1 MSIPPI
7 CQGILT
13 LTTALVN
20 PISYHLFCKCTPKNN
35 ISSHFHSYMLQTY
48 LSLSMHF
55 LPYVTNRPLSKYAF
69 FYPMLQ
75 TDLYPSMHFLYP
87 CCVCATNEIPLCN
100 MYRIPCL
107 CIKKYT
113 LLLSYPIHC
122 RCDIFSALQLH
133 IFCCIFIKMQNLIKC
148 IPIFRHCRTNFSN
161 NATTPFF
168 LLSSHFPYDQ
178 KHFIFQGFF

>member
-1 MSIPPI
+1 
-7 CQGILT
+7 
-13 LTTALVN
+13 
-20 PISYHLFCKCTPKNN
+20 
-35 ISSHFHSYMLQTY
+35 MLQTDLY
-48 LSLSMHF
+48 PSMHF

-69 FYPMLQ
+69 FTLCYKQ
-75 TDLYPSMHFLYP
+75 TFIQVCIFLPHVTNRPLSKYAFFTPCYKQTFIQVCIFIP
-87 CCVCATNEIPLCN
+87 CCVCATNGISLCN
-100 MYRIPCL
+100 MYHIPCL

-122 RCDIFSALQLH
+122 RCDIFCALQLL

>member
-35 ISSHFHSYMLQTY
+35 ISSHFHSYMLQTDLY
-48 LSLSMHF
+48 PSMHF
-55 LPYVTNRPLSKYAF
+55 LPYVTNRSFTKYAF
-69 FYPMLQ
+69 FI
-75 TDLYPSMHFLYP
+75 P
-87 CCVCATNEIPLCN
+87 CCVCATNEISLCN

-133 IFCCIFIKMQNLIKC
+133 IFFCIFIKMQNLIKC

>member
-20 PISYHLFCKCTPKNN
+20 PISYDLFCKCTPKNN

-122 RCDIFSALQLH
+122 RCDIFFSP
-133 IFCCIFIKMQNLIKC
+133 
-148 IPIFRHCRTNFSN
+148 PITH
-161 NATTPFF
+161 F
-168 LLSSHFPYDQ
+168 LLYFY
-178 KHFIFQGFF
+178 KNAELN

>member
-1 MSIPPI
+1 
-7 CQGILT
+7 
-13 LTTALVN
+13 
-20 PISYHLFCKCTPKNN
+20 
-35 ISSHFHSYMLQTY
+35 
-48 LSLSMHF
+48 MHF
-55 LPYVTNRPLSKYAF
+55 LPYVTNRPLTKYAF
-69 FYPMLQ
+69 FTLCYKQTFNQVCIFYPMLQ

-87 CCVCATNEIPLCN
+87 CCVCATNGISLCN

-122 RCDIFSALQLH
+122 RCDIFCALQLL

-148 IPIFRHCRTNFSN
+148 IPIFLHCRTNFSN

>member
-20 PISYHLFCKCTPKNN
+20 PISYDLFCKCTPKNN

-69 FYPMLQ
+69 FTLCYKQ
-75 TDLYPSMHFLYP
+75 TFIQVCIFYTPVACVQLMRFRCAICIASPVYVSKNTP
-87 CCVCATNEIPLCN
+87 CYSP
-100 MYRIPCL
+100 
-107 CIKKYT
+107 T
-113 LLLSYPIHC
+113 LSIVVVTF
-122 RCDIFSALQLH
+122 FSALQLH

-178 KHFIFQGFF
+178 KHFIFKGFF

>member
-69 FYPMLQ
+69 FI
-75 TDLYPSMHFLYP
+75 P
-87 CCVCATNEIPLCN
+87 CCVCATNGISLCN

-122 RCDIFSALQLH
+122 RCDIFCALQLL

-161 NATTPFF
+161 NATTSFF

>member
-55 LPYVTNRPLSKYAF
+55 LPHVTNRPLSKYAF
-69 FYPMLQ
+69 FI
-75 TDLYPSMHFLYP
+75 P
-87 CCVCATNEIPLCN
+87 CCVCATNGISLCN

>member
-13 LTTALVN
+13 LTTALAN

-55 LPYVTNRPLSKYAF
+55 LPYVTNRFLTKYAF
-69 FYPMLQ
+69 FTPCYKQ
-75 TDLYPSMHFLYP
+75 TFIQVCIFYTPVACVQLMRFRCAICIASPVYVSKNTP
-87 CCVCATNEIPLCN
+87 CYSP
-100 MYRIPCL
+100 
-107 CIKKYT
+107 T
-113 LLLSYPIHC
+113 LSIVVVTF
-122 RCDIFSALQLH
+122 FSALQLH

>member
-55 LPYVTNRPLSKYAF
+55 L
-69 FYPMLQ
+69 
-75 TDLYPSMHFLYP
+75 YP

-122 RCDIFSALQLH
+122 RCDIFCALQLL

-148 IPIFRHCRTNFSN
+148 IPIFLHCRTNFSN

>member
-55 LPYVTNRPLSKYAF
+55 LPYVTNRPLTKYAF
-69 FYPMLQ
+69 FI
-75 TDLYPSMHFLYP
+75 P

-100 MYRIPCL
+100 MYHIPCL

-122 RCDIFSALQLH
+122 RCDIFCALQLL

-178 KHFIFQGFF
+178 KHFIFQEFF